1 MKPCLRVLCLLALV
15 ALPLRAAAQTERA
28 EPPSQAGEAAMP
40 PGAVALPSLVLPPP
54 DAARSVEPEPYAPD
68 EFPAWLR
75 ELGRF
80 ELIAV
85 GSFPIMLFY
94 SGVGSDLWRY
104 VDSGFEASY
113 APWPFKNEYS
123 YVPSESER
131 NARLL
136 TAAGLSIGVA
146 TLDFTLRALRRHG
159 RQRAAVDSWGEA
171 D

>member
-1 MKPCLRVLCLLALV
+1 MRLKDAILLLFALGALALG
-15 ALPLRAAAQTERA
+15 AAAQT
-28 EPPSQAGEAAMP
+28 GEAQALP

-54 DAARSVEPEPYAPD
+54 DSELGEKPEPYAPD
-68 EFPAWLR
+68 EFPLWAR

-94 SGVGSDLWRY
+94 AGVGSDLWRY
-104 VDSGFEASY
+104 VDSDFSTAY

-123 YVPSESER
+123 YEPSEAER
-131 NARLL
+131 NARLW
-136 TAAGLSIGVA
+136 TAAGLSLGVA
-146 TLDFTLRALRRHG
+146 TLDFAVRAIRRHG
-159 RQRAAVDSWGEA
+159 REKPAVDSMGGA